1 VGKKE
6 RKEFCSFAELHKK
19 SALTQ
24 KSPSLASAALRLQ
37 GFTMSILGYALFFL
51 QFAN

>member
-37 GFTMSILGYALFFL
+37 GFTMSILDYALFFTIC
-51 QFAN
+51 